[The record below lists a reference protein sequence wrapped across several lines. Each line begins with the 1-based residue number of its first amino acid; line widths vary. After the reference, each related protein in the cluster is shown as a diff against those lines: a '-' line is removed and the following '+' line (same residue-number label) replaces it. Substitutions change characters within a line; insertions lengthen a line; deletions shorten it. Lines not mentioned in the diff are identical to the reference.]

1 VASCVRRRVE
11 PARLWIA
18 GARLVAPLLVAVLAP
33 RASADELDAIR
44 ARGELVHCGDAEG
57 SAPYAYPDPT
67 DPGRLIGLDQEL
79 ATIFGDAL
87 GVRTR
92 FQQGL
97 WETLPELLRTGR
109 CDVILNGFE
118 WRRDRVAEMEATIPY
133 FVYGLTLLTRAD
145 DTRLA
150 GPDALAAPPAGEPL
164 RVGVLGG
171 SAAEQWLEAHAS
183 AALARGA
190 LDLVRYDGNT
200 NAMREVETQKLD
212 ATLQD
217 TPIAAF
223 YARRF
228 PTLTRR
234 GDVVGRGYY
243 VAYVRRGE
251 ARLVAALDAALAG
264 AIRDGRWPAALVRHG
279 VDDALQAEL
288 PEIVAHVALK
298 DRALAASQ
306 VPGPGAGTRGA
317 STATTAGAARGLTAD
332 ATPARAGASL
342 AAYAWLLVES
352 AGMTLLLSITSF
364 PLAVALGILLA
375 LVHGYGP
382 RPARL
387 LVRAYVELVRGTPL
401 MLQLYFVFFF
411 LPELGIRVPALAT
424 AILGLALNYGA
435 YESEIYR
442 AGLSAVPAGQLE
454 AAVALG
460 MRPLQALRRVVVPQ
474 ALRTSLPPMVNDFI
488 ALFKDT
494 SVCSVVTVVELTK
507 EFSVVSQSSG
517 RILELMAVTGLLYLL
532 MSLPAAGFARRL
544 ERKLETGR

>member
-1 VASCVRRRVE
+1 M
-11 PARLWIA
+11 ARL
-18 GARLVAPLLVAVLAP
+18 PAVVVLCAFAALPP
-33 RASADELDAIR
+33 RAHADELDAIR

-67 DPGRLIGLDQEL
+67 DPGRLVGLDQEL
-79 ATIFGDAL
+79 AAVFGEAL

-145 DTRLA
+145 DARLA
-150 GPDALAAPPAGEPL
+150 GPDALAAPPAGDPL

-183 AALARGA
+183 AALARGG
-190 LDLVRYDGNT
+190 LELVRYDGNT

-223 YARRF
+223 YAGRF
-228 PTLTRR
+228 PTLARR

-306 VPGPGAGTRGA
+306 APRAGVNASARGA
-317 STATTAGAARGLTAD
+317 TSAASTSGARDIAAE
-332 ATPARAGASL
+332 APPARAGASL
-342 AAYAWLLVES
+342 AAYAWLLIEA

-364 PLAVALGILLA
+364 PLAVALGIVLA
-375 LVHGYGP
+375 LLHGYGP

-387 LVRAYVELVRGTPL
+387 AVRAYVELVRGTPL

-411 LPELGIRVPALAT
+411 LPELGVRVPALAT

-442 AGLSAVPAGQLE
+442 AGLSAVPPGQLE
-454 AAVALG
+454 AAMALG

-532 MSLPAAGFARRL
+532 MSLPAAGLARRL
-544 ERKLETGR
+544 ERRLETGR